1 MSKIKILVHSQYYE
15 NYAVGPDGFD
25 EVPYWKPKGG
35 HEFYVEVDSDVLLYG
50 EEQIEKV
57 LSKMV
62 RNYSCREESTI
73 AEKFEYRGYEIQ
85 WGEPTLLNEKEFEML
100 LEFKDLP

>member
-1 MSKIKILVHSQYYE
+1 MSKIKIIISSQYWE
-15 NYAVGPDGFD
+15 NYAVGPEGFYD
-25 EVPYWKPKGG
+25 EPYWKPKGG
-35 HEFYVEVDSDVLLYG
+35 HEFSVEVDSDVLLYG

-62 RNYSCREESTI
+62 REESTI

-85 WGEPTLLNEKEFEML
+85 WGEPTPLDSKEFQSKLEKEYE
-100 LEFKDLP
+100 

>member
-1 MSKIKILVHSQYYE
+1 MSKIKIIISSQYWE

-35 HEFYVEVDSDVLLYG
+35 HEFSVEVDSDVLLAG

-62 RNYSCREESTI
+62 DEQSNEACKY
-73 AEKFEYRGYEIQ
+73 EYRSYEIW
-85 WGEPTLLNEKEFEML
+85 WGEPTKLDSNEFQSKLEKEYE
-100 LEFKDLP
+100 